1 MYFSQAKKLVLSSP
15 NESHEISLEPF
26 NFELITVSPVRSLNC
41 GGSSNKVVNFAPIGL
56 VNMLNNGGA
65 IQTLEFDED
74 KNVAE
79 VGVRGAGEMR
89 VFSSEI
95 PKACKIDNE
104 DVDFEYEDGMVVIQV
119 PWPSSSKSSII
130 QYTY

>member
-1 MYFSQAKKLVLSSP
+1 
-15 NESHEISLEPF
+15 
-26 NFELITVSPVRSLNC
+26 
-41 GGSSNKVVNFAPIGL
+41 
-56 VNMLNNGGA
+56 MLNNGGA
-65 IQTLEFDED
+65 VQTLEFDED

-104 DVDFEYEDGMVVIQV
+104 DVDFEYEDGMLPLRRCIEECSLRYLR
-119 PWPSSSKSSII
+119 PTDTPSLE
-130 QYTY
+130 TAT